1 MPAMPSPPRLRK
13 RPLKSQCG
21 DQRRGRDR
29 YRRLRGDRLHIRGSG
44 SPGRAHA
51 GRMLRPQAPRW
62 MSARPDTTEHT
73 VIEIDRPQ
81 AISGLVYEVKETT
94 RERTQEV
101 CVETSEVAANRT
113 AKFWFRNTT
122 SAPVEPPISAK
133 NSASISVRSPISV
146 SRLFQTRAAR
156 HGDADGAL
164 SLRLSRPSRNQTGI
178 SNALH
183 PRPYGLFFG

>member
-1 MPAMPSPPRLRK
+1 
-13 RPLKSQCG
+13 
-21 DQRRGRDR
+21 
-29 YRRLRGDRLHIRGSG
+29 
-44 SPGRAHA
+44 
-51 GRMLRPQAPRW
+51 

-133 NSASISVRSPISV
+133 NSASISARSPSP
-146 SRLFQTRAAR
+146 SHDCSKQERLR
-156 HGDADGAL
+156 HGDADGAP
-164 SLRLSRPSRNQTGI
+164 SLRLKARASSLGRSLVAGWSKPS
-178 SNALH
+178 
-183 PRPYGLFFG
+183 